1 MLALRKNWVHTNTD
15 DPKVY
20 STKNHKVASQILDQ
34 IVYQVVAAERQAN
47 V

>member
-1 MLALRKNWVHTNTD
+1 MLALRKIWVHTNTD

-20 STKNHKVASQILDQ
+20 CTKNHKVASQILDQ
-34 IVYQVVAAERQAN
+34 IMYQVVVAERQAN